1 MAPET
6 RSRGVP
12 PPSRVYHATP
22 RLQQVQFPSR
32 KKKTKLKYSSAARKS
47 FKQQTLTQIDFVSSF
62 EEGENDVVAESEEDD
77 DIAPVKNGDNGVI
90 VLSDDEDD
98 IVRNSDTS
106 SGQEDDDKEN
116 APPAKARATPHVA
129 EQPARATD
137 DDDETPIPRRRK
149 RVGASA
155 KEVSKRRRTMGDNS
169 DSKEKTRRR
178 KNDKSRRTT
187 LGELPPSSRLHT
199 QTLTQFLGRQKSFVA
214 DSDEELCGLGSG
226 DEEQDEGFLSWLGEL
241 DPEPA
246 PEPGSPSA
254 GRGRRGL
261 SSRPIDNTSAQGS
274 VILGDKSSREE
285 HLGEKLSR
293 ENSIIPQTPAKKRS
307 TTIRFDIPQEG
318 LPSPAQ
324 RMMERYGASDVPES
338 PLKNRYSSPMRPLR
352 EEELIIQD
360 SIAASPLVAER
371 RPLFEIQDSYA
382 TDEAWTTPSKSQ
394 TYNNRG
400 TPRGISRST
409 QNSLSTPTKRRISQR
424 KGSLIGATPTRGKT
438 PSPRKLPLTE
448 SYEIPDSDEDEEGIY
463 EMVTIDETDDNETDD
478 EENPVQTFDARYAVG
493 FETQAVMSEIASK
506 HGHGETQ
513 HPLPAGG
520 ETAPRSARGASHAVE
535 DGDDD
540 ASVLMPAPAPPWPPR
555 STKGAPKASNAAKGD
570 DDEPSLPKTAT
581 VPMSAPISSMEASHI
596 TEDNNDEPSPS
607 ETAIMSKPLRKPLH
621 PPSSHNHVH
630 QPSQP
635 WESQRVPV
643 SELQSLPSPS
653 ARSDIVLPISSAS
666 LRPLLTGH
674 TLAVTTPFRIPSQ
687 VVRFWLLDNHLLR
700 YMALVE
706 PGEEQ
711 RRRQSASP
719 PCAAAA
725 EASAAPSSTAPC
737 SQPTWQFR
745 ASQVYELNNPVQE
758 QDMREEGWFHGQIGR
773 YSYLPP
779 AVVGQL
785 LWNLRH
791 ALFGTASQ
799 DAVVAEAEA
808 EAEAAAVEEEAA
820 AAAETE
826 TETETSPYFQN
837 SVSKHGNGRSDSDR
851 LPRRAGSSPP
861 GSMTVS
867 QQVTAQIH
875 SDIAYSTQM
884 PTSDDMV
891 PASSPTA
898 GGGEMAQRRP
908 LTKQPQ
914 PQPQPQSQSQEKKK
928 EEEEEYRQQQQRE
941 EEEEEEEDRQQQQR
955 EEPPS
960 HAPAFPSQAT
970 TLSQASTADKS
981 PSQQTHH
988 ASSLHQTQTQTQ
1000 TQHLP
1005 NAPSLLT
1012 DSVHFL
1018 THSDSLT
1025 SLPFPSSLSSTSQI
1039 LTKSQLLPESLIR
1052 DEGPLVQPEIWDS
1065 DEGEVSL

>member
-6 RSRGVP
+6 RSRGVPP

-32 KKKTKLKYSSAARKS
+32 RKKSTLKYSGAAGKS

-62 EEGENDVVAESEEDD
+62 EEGENDVVAESEEEDG
-77 DIAPVKNGDNGVI
+77 IVPVNNGDNGVI

-98 IVRNSDTS
+98 LVRNSDTS

-116 APPAKARATPHVA
+116 APPAKARASPHVA
-129 EQPARATD
+129 EHPARATD

-149 RVGASA
+149 RVGPSA

-178 KNDKSRRTT
+178 KDDKSRRTT
-187 LGELPPSSRLHT
+187 LGELPPSSRSHT
-199 QTLTQFLGRQKSFVA
+199 QTLTQFLGRQKPFVA
-214 DSDEELCGLGSG
+214 DSDEDLSGFGSG

-241 DPEPA
+241 DPELA

-254 GRGRRGL
+254 GRGRPGL
-261 SSRPIDNTSAQGS
+261 SSRPIDNASAQGS
-274 VILGDKSSREE
+274 VILGDKSLREE
-285 HLGEKLSR
+285 CLGEKLSR

-307 TTIRFDIPQEG
+307 TTIRFNIPLEG
-318 LPSPAQ
+318 LQSPSQ
-324 RMMERYGASDVPES
+324 RMMERYGALDVPDS
-338 PLKNRYSSPMRPLR
+338 PLKNHGSSPMRPLR
-352 EEELIIQD
+352 EEELTIQD

-394 TYNNRG
+394 TYNNCG

-438 PSPRKLPLTE
+438 SSPRKLPLTD

-463 EMVTIDETDDNETDD
+463 EMVTIGETHDDETDD
-478 EENPVQTFDARYAVG
+478 EEKPVQTFDARYAVG
-493 FETQAVMSEIASK
+493 FETQAVMSEIASI
-506 HGHGETQ
+506 HGQGETQ
-513 HPLPAGG
+513 HPLPAGS
-520 ETAPRSARGASHAVE
+520 ETAPGSVRGASHAVE

-540 ASVLMPAPAPPWPPR
+540 ASLSKSASLLMPAPAPPRPPR
-555 STKGAPKASNAAKGD
+555 STKGAPKALNAAKEK
-570 DDEPSLPKTAT
+570 DDESSLPKTAT
-581 VPMSAPISSMEASHI
+581 VPMSAPNSTMEASHV
-596 TEDNNDEPSPS
+596 TEDNNDGPSPS
-607 ETAIMSKPLRKPLH
+607 ETAMMSKPLRKPLH
-621 PPSSHNHVH
+621 PPSSHNHVY

-666 LRPLLTGH
+666 LRSLLTGH

-725 EASAAPSSTAPC
+725 AAAAAASSTTAPC

-758 QDMREEGWFHGQIGR
+758 QDMREEGWVHGQIGR

-799 DAVVAEAEA
+799 DAVAAEAEVA
-808 EAEAAAVEEEAA
+808 EEI
-820 AAAETE
+820 
-826 TETETSPYFQN
+826 ETSPYFQN
-837 SVSKHGNGRSDSDR
+837 SVSKHENGRSDSDR

-875 SDIAYSTQM
+875 SDMAYSTH
-884 PTSDDMV
+884 TSDDMV
-891 PASSPTA
+891 PASSPA
-898 GGGEMAQRRP
+898 GSGGGGGGDQMAQRGP
-908 LTKQPQ
+908 LTKLPRPQ
-914 PQPQPQSQSQEKKK
+914 PQPQPQEKK
-928 EEEEEYRQQQQRE
+928 
-941 EEEEEEEDRQQQQR
+941 EEEEDRQQQQR
-955 EEPPS
+955 EDPPS

-970 TLSQASTADKS
+970 TLSQASTADKF
-981 PSQQTHH
+981 PSQPHH
-988 ASSLHQTQTQTQ
+988 ASLHQTQ

-1005 NAPSLLT
+1005 NAPFLLT

-1052 DEGPLVQPEIWDS
+1052 DEDPLLQPEIWDS
-1065 DEGEVSL
+1065 DEEDVSL

>member
-12 PPSRVYHATP
+12 PPSRVYHTNP

-32 KKKTKLKYSSAARKS
+32 RKKTTLKYSGAARNS

-62 EEGENDVVAESEEDD
+62 EEGENDVVAESEEEN
-77 DIAPVKNGDNGVI
+77 DIVPVKNKDNGVI
-90 VLSDDEDD
+90 LLSDDEDD
-98 IVRNSDTS
+98 VVRNSDTS

-116 APPAKARATPHVA
+116 APPAKAKSSPDV
-129 EQPARATD
+129 EQPAQATDD

-149 RVGASA
+149 RVAASA
-155 KEVSKRRRTMGDNS
+155 KEAVKRRRTMGDNS

-214 DSDEELCGLGSG
+214 DSDEELCGLGAG

-241 DPEPA
+241 EPEPA

-261 SSRPIDNTSAQGS
+261 SSCPIDNTSAQGS
-274 VILGDKSSREE
+274 LILGDKSSREE
-285 HLGEKLSR
+285 RLGEKLSR

-307 TTIRFDIPQEG
+307 TTIRFDIPPEG
-318 LPSPAQ
+318 LPSLTQ
-324 RMMERYGASDVPES
+324 RMMERYGPSDAPES
-338 PLKNRYSSPMRPLR
+338 PFKDRGSSPMRPLR
-352 EEELIIQD
+352 EELIVQD
-360 SIAASPLVAER
+360 SIATSPLVTER
-371 RPLFEIQDSYA
+371 RPSLEIQDSYA

-394 TYNNRG
+394 TYNNRS
-400 TPRGISRST
+400 TPRGISRPT
-409 QNSLSTPTKRRISQR
+409 QNSLSTPSKRRISQR
-424 KGSLIGATPTRGKT
+424 QGSLVGATPTRGKIS
-438 PSPRKLPLTE
+438 SPRKLPLTE

-463 EMVTIDETDDNETDD
+463 ETVTIGETDD
-478 EENPVQTFDARYAVG
+478 EKKTVQTFDARYAVG
-493 FETQAVMSEIASK
+493 FETQAVMSEIASI
-506 HGHGETQ
+506 HGQGETQ
-513 HPLPAGG
+513 HPPPAGG
-520 ETAPRSARGASHAVE
+520 ETVPGSVRGVSHAVE
-535 DGDDD
+535 DDDDD
-540 ASVLMPAPAPPWPPR
+540 ASLSKSASLLMPAPALPRPPR
-555 STKGAPKASNAAKGD
+555 STKGAPKALNAAKED

-581 VPMSAPISSMEASHI
+581 VPMSAPVSTMTASHV
-596 TEDNNDEPSPS
+596 TEDKNDGPSPS
-607 ETAIMSKPLRKPLH
+607 ETAIMSQPLRKPLH
-621 PPSSHNHVH
+621 SPSSHNHHVH
-630 QPSQP
+630 QPSQL

-674 TLAVTTPFRIPSQ
+674 TLAVTTSFRIPSQ

-719 PCAAAA
+719 PCAAAS
-725 EASAAPSSTAPC
+725 EAPSSTAPC

-745 ASQVYELNNPVQE
+745 ASQVYELNNPIQE

-779 AVVGQL
+779 AIVGQL

-799 DAVVAEAEA
+799 DAVA
-808 EAEAAAVEEEAA
+808 AEAA
-820 AAAETE
+820 
-826 TETETSPYFQN
+826 ETSPYFQN
-837 SVSKHGNGRSDSDR
+837 SVSKHENSRFDSDR
-851 LPRRAGSSPP
+851 LPRWAGSSPP

-875 SDIAYSTQM
+875 SDIAYSTQL

-891 PASSPTA
+891 PASSPA
-898 GGGEMAQRRP
+898 GSGGGGDQMPQRGS

-914 PQPQPQSQSQEKKK
+914 SQE
-928 EEEEEYRQQQQRE
+928 EEKQQRE
-941 EEEEEEEDRQQQQR
+941 G
-955 EEPPS
+955 PPS

-981 PSQQTHH
+981 PSQSHH
-988 ASSLHQTQTQTQ
+988 ASLHQ

-1005 NAPSLLT
+1005 NAHSLLT

-1052 DEGPLVQPEIWDS
+1052 DEGPHMRPEILDS
-1065 DEGEVSL
+1065 DEDDFSL

>member
-32 KKKTKLKYSSAARKS
+32 RKKTTLKYSSAARKS

-62 EEGENDVVAESEEDD
+62 EEDENDVVAESEEEDG
-77 DIAPVKNGDNGVI
+77 IAPVKNKDNDVI

-98 IVRNSDTS
+98 VIRNSDTS

-116 APPAKARATPHVA
+116 APPAKARASPHVA
-129 EQPARATD
+129 EQPARAID

-169 DSKEKTRRR
+169 DSKKKPRRR
-178 KNDKSRRTT
+178 KNDESRRTT

-226 DEEQDEGFLSWLGEL
+226 DEEQGFLSWLGEL
-241 DPEPA
+241 EPEPA

-261 SSRPIDNTSAQGS
+261 LSRPIDNTSAQGS
-274 VILGDKSSREE
+274 VILGDKSSR
-285 HLGEKLSR
+285 GECRGEMLSR
-293 ENSIIPQTPAKKRS
+293 ENSIIPQTPARKRS
-307 TTIRFDIPQEG
+307 TTIRFDIPLEG
-318 LPSPAQ
+318 LPSPSQ
-324 RMMERYGASDVPES
+324 RMMERYGAPDVPKS
-338 PLKNRYSSPMRPLR
+338 PLNNRGSSPMRPLR
-352 EEELIIQD
+352 EEELVIQD

-371 RPLFEIQDSYA
+371 RPSFEIQDSYA

-394 TYNNRG
+394 TCNNCG

-409 QNSLSTPTKRRISQR
+409 QNSLCTPSKRRISQR
-424 KGSLIGATPTRGKT
+424 QGSLVGATSRRGKT

-463 EMVTIDETDDNETDD
+463 QMVTIGETDD
-478 EENPVQTFDARYAVG
+478 EEKPGHTFDARYAVG
-493 FETQAVMSEIASK
+493 FETQAVMSEIASI
-506 HGHGETQ
+506 HGQGETQ

-520 ETAPRSARGASHAVE
+520 ETNIGASHAVE

-540 ASVLMPAPAPPWPPR
+540 ASLAKSASLLMPAPAPPR
-555 STKGAPKASNAAKGD
+555 STKVVPKAWNAAKEEK
-570 DDEPSLPKTAT
+570 DEPSLPKTAI
-581 VPMSAPISSMEASHI
+581 VPMSASVPTMEASHV
-596 TEDNNDEPSPS
+596 TEDNSDESSPS

-621 PPSSHNHVH
+621 PPSSHNHVR
-630 QPSQP
+630 QPSQL
-635 WESQRVPV
+635 WESQRVPA

-725 EASAAPSSTAPC
+725 ASAAPSSTAPC

-745 ASQVYELNNPVQE
+745 ASQVYELNNPVEE

-799 DAVVAEAEA
+799 DAVAAETEA
-808 EAEAAAVEEEAA
+808 SEAAAEAAAEA
-820 AAAETE
+820 
-826 TETETSPYFQN
+826 ETSPYFQN
-837 SVSKHGNGRSDSDR
+837 SVSKHENSRSDSDR

-875 SDIAYSTQM
+875 SDIAYSTQL

-891 PASSPTA
+891 PASSPA
-898 GGGEMAQRRP
+898 GSGGGGGDQMPQRGP

-914 PQPQPQSQSQEKKK
+914 P
-928 EEEEEYRQQQQRE
+928 EEEEPQRK
-941 EEEEEEEDRQQQQR
+941 
-955 EEPPS
+955 EPPS
-960 HAPAFPSQAT
+960 NAPAFPQPSIFPSQAT

-981 PSQQTHH
+981 PSQPHH
-988 ASSLHQTQTQTQ
+988 ASLHQ

-1005 NAPSLLT
+1005 NTPSMLT

-1052 DEGPLVQPEIWDS
+1052 DEGPLMQPEIWDS
-1065 DEGEVSL
+1065 DEEDVSL

>member
-6 RSRGVP
+6 RSRGVR

-32 KKKTKLKYSSAARKS
+32 RKKTTLKYSSAARKS

-62 EEGENDVVAESEEDD
+62 EEDENDVVAESEEEDG
-77 DIAPVKNGDNGVI
+77 IAPVKNKDNDVI

-98 IVRNSDTS
+98 VIQNSDTS

-116 APPAKARATPHVA
+116 APPAKARASPHVA

-169 DSKEKTRRR
+169 DSMEKTRRR
-178 KNDKSRRTT
+178 KNDKSRPTT

-214 DSDEELCGLGSG
+214 DSDEELCALGSG

-241 DPEPA
+241 EPEPA

-274 VILGDKSSREE
+274 VILGDKSSRGECR
-285 HLGEKLSR
+285 GEKLSR

-307 TTIRFDIPQEG
+307 TTIRFDIPPEG
-318 LPSPAQ
+318 LPSPSQ
-324 RMMERYGASDVPES
+324 RMMERYGAPDVPKS
-338 PLKNRYSSPMRPLR
+338 PLKNRGSSPMRPLR
-352 EEELIIQD
+352 EEELVIQD

-371 RPLFEIQDSYA
+371 RPSFEIQDSYA

-394 TYNNRG
+394 TYISRG

-409 QNSLSTPTKRRISQR
+409 QNSLCTPSKRRISQR
-424 KGSLIGATPTRGKT
+424 QGSLVGATPTRGKT

-463 EMVTIDETDDNETDD
+463 QMVTIGETDDDETDD
-478 EENPVQTFDARYAVG
+478 EEKPGQTFDARYAVG
-493 FETQAVMSEIASK
+493 FETQAVMSEIASI
-506 HGHGETQ
+506 HGQGETQ

-520 ETAPRSARGASHAVE
+520 ETAPGSNIGASHAVK
-535 DGDDD
+535 DGDND
-540 ASVLMPAPAPPWPPR
+540 ASLAKSASLLMPAPAPPR
-555 STKGAPKASNAAKGD
+555 STKGAPKALNAAKEEE
-570 DDEPSLPKTAT
+570 DEPSLPKTAT
-581 VPMSAPISSMEASHI
+581 VPMSAPVSTMEASHV
-596 TEDNNDEPSPS
+596 TEDNNDGPSPS
-607 ETAIMSKPLRKPLH
+607 ETAIISKPLRKPLH
-621 PPSSHNHVH
+621 PPSSHTHVR
-630 QPSQP
+630 QPSQL
-635 WESQRVPV
+635 WESQRVPA

-711 RRRQSASP
+711 RRQQSASP
-719 PCAAAA
+719 PRAAAA
-725 EASAAPSSTAPC
+725 AAASAALSSTALC

-745 ASQVYELNNPVQE
+745 ASQVYELNNPVEE

-799 DAVVAEAEA
+799 DAVAAA
-808 EAEAAAVEEEAA
+808 AEAAESEAVEEETVEEA
-820 AAAETE
+820 
-826 TETETSPYFQN
+826 ETSPYFQN
-837 SVSKHGNGRSDSDR
+837 SVSKNENSRSDADR
-851 LPRRAGSSPP
+851 LPRQAGSSPP

-875 SDIAYSTQM
+875 SDIAYSTQL

-891 PASSPTA
+891 PASSPA
-898 GGGEMAQRRP
+898 GRGSGGSGGGSGGGGDQMPQRGP

-914 PQPQPQSQSQEKKK
+914 P
-928 EEEEEYRQQQQRE
+928 EEEEEP
-941 EEEEEEEDRQQQQR
+941 QR

-960 HAPAFPSQAT
+960 HAPAFPQPSIFPSQAT
-970 TLSQASTADKS
+970 TLSQASTADNS
-981 PSQQTHH
+981 PSQPHH
-988 ASSLHQTQTQTQ
+988 ASLHQ

-1005 NAPSLLT
+1005 NAPSMLT

-1052 DEGPLVQPEIWDS
+1052 DEGPLMQPEIWDS
-1065 DEGEVSL
+1065 DEEDVSS

>member
-12 PPSRVYHATP
+12 PPSRVYHAIP

-32 KKKTKLKYSSAARKS
+32 RKKTTLKYSSAARKS

-62 EEGENDVVAESEEDD
+62 EEDENDVVAESEEEDG
-77 DIAPVKNGDNGVI
+77 IAPVKNKDNNVI

-98 IVRNSDTS
+98 VIRNSDTS

-116 APPAKARATPHVA
+116 APPAKARASPHVA

-169 DSKEKTRRR
+169 DSKEKTRRG
-178 KNDKSRRTT
+178 KNDTSRRTT

-214 DSDEELCGLGSG
+214 DSDEELCDLGSG
-226 DEEQDEGFLSWLGEL
+226 DEEQGFLSWLGEL
-241 DPEPA
+241 EPEPA

-274 VILGDKSSREE
+274 VILGDKSSRGECR
-285 HLGEKLSR
+285 GEKFSR

-307 TTIRFDIPQEG
+307 TTIRFDIPPEG
-318 LPSPAQ
+318 LPSPSQ
-324 RMMERYGASDVPES
+324 RMMERYGAPNVPKS
-338 PLKNRYSSPMRPLR
+338 PLKNRGSSPMRPLR
-352 EEELIIQD
+352 EEELVIQD

-371 RPLFEIQDSYA
+371 RPSFEIQDSYA

-394 TYNNRG
+394 TCNNRG

-409 QNSLSTPTKRRISQR
+409 QNSLCTPSKRRISQR
-424 KGSLIGATPTRGKT
+424 QGSLVGATPTRGKT

-463 EMVTIDETDDNETDD
+463 QMVTIGETDD
-478 EENPVQTFDARYAVG
+478 EEKSGQTFDARYAVG
-493 FETQAVMSEIASK
+493 FETQAVMSEIASI
-506 HGHGETQ
+506 HGQGETQ

-520 ETAPRSARGASHAVE
+520 ETNIRASHAVE

-540 ASVLMPAPAPPWPPR
+540 ASLAKSASLLMPAPAPPR
-555 STKGAPKASNAAKGD
+555 STKVASKALNAAKEEK
-570 DDEPSLPKTAT
+570 DEPSLPKTAT
-581 VPMSAPISSMEASHI
+581 VPMSAPVSTMKASHV

-621 PPSSHNHVH
+621 PPSSHNHVR
-630 QPSQP
+630 QPSQL
-635 WESQRVPV
+635 WESQRVPA

-725 EASAAPSSTAPC
+725 AASAAPSSTAPC

-745 ASQVYELNNPVQE
+745 ASQVYELNNPVEE

-799 DAVVAEAEA
+799 DAVAAEAEA
-808 EAEAAAVEEEAA
+808 EEPAASEAAAEA
-820 AAAETE
+820 
-826 TETETSPYFQN
+826 ETSPYFQN
-837 SVSKHGNGRSDSDR
+837 SVSKHENSRSDSDR

-875 SDIAYSTQM
+875 SDIAYSTQL

-891 PASSPTA
+891 PASSPA
-898 GGGEMAQRRP
+898 GSGGGSGGDQMPQRGP

-914 PQPQPQSQSQEKKK
+914 P
-928 EEEEEYRQQQQRE
+928 E
-941 EEEEEEEDRQQQQR
+941 EEEEEPQR
-955 EEPPS
+955 KEPPS
-960 HAPAFPSQAT
+960 HAPAFPQPSIFPSQAT

-981 PSQQTHH
+981 PSQPHH
-988 ASSLHQTQTQTQ
+988 ASLHQ

-1005 NAPSLLT
+1005 NAPSMLT

-1052 DEGPLVQPEIWDS
+1052 DEGPLMQPEIWDS
-1065 DEGEVSL
+1065 DEEDVSL

>member
-32 KKKTKLKYSSAARKS
+32 KKKTTRKYPGAARKS

-62 EEGENDVVAESEEDD
+62 EEGENDVVAESEEED
-77 DIAPVKNGDNGVI
+77 DIVPVQNKDNGVI

-98 IVRNSDTS
+98 VVRNSDTS
-106 SGQEDDDKEN
+106 SGQEDNDKEN
-116 APPAKARATPHVA
+116 APPAKARASPHVA
-129 EQPARATD
+129 EQPARAAE

-149 RVGASA
+149 RVGAVA
-155 KEVSKRRRTMGDNS
+155 KEASKRRRTMGDNS

-199 QTLTQFLGRQKSFVA
+199 QTLTQFLGHQKSFVA

-241 DPEPA
+241 A
-246 PEPGSPSA
+246 PDPGSPSA

-261 SSRPIDNTSAQGS
+261 SSRPIDNTSGQGS

-285 HLGEKLSR
+285 CLGEKFSR

-307 TTIRFDIPQEG
+307 TTIRFDIPAEG

-324 RMMERYGASDVPES
+324 RMMERYGAPDVPDS
-338 PLKNRYSSPMRPLR
+338 PLKNRGSSPMRPLR
-352 EEELIIQD
+352 EEELVFQD

-394 TYNNRG
+394 TFNNRG

-409 QNSLSTPTKRRISQR
+409 QNSLSTPSKRRSSQR
-424 KGSLIGATPTRGKT
+424 RGSLVGATPIRGKT

-463 EMVTIDETDDNETDD
+463 EMATIGETDGDETDD
-478 EENPVQTFDARYAVG
+478 EEKPVQTFDARYAVG
-493 FETQAVMSEIASK
+493 FETQAVMSEIASI
-506 HGHGETQ
+506 HGQVEKQ
-513 HPLPAGG
+513 HQLPARG
-520 ETAPRSARGASHAVE
+520 ETAPGSNIGASHAVE
-535 DGDDD
+535 DGDDE
-540 ASVLMPAPAPPWPPR
+540 ASLSKSASLLMPAPAPPRPPR
-555 STKGAPKASNAAKGD
+555 STKGAPKALNVAKED
-570 DDEPSLPKTAT
+570 DDEPSLSKTAT
-581 VPMSAPISSMEASHI
+581 VPMSAPISTMEASHV
-596 TEDNNDEPSPS
+596 TEDNHDGSSPS
-607 ETAIMSKPLRKPLH
+607 DTAILSKPLRKPLH

-630 QPSQP
+630 QPSQL

-653 ARSDIVLPISSAS
+653 ARSDIVLPISSTS
-666 LRPLLTGH
+666 LQPLLTGH

-725 EASAAPSSTAPC
+725 TVSAASAAPSSTAPC
-737 SQPTWQFR
+737 SQPIWQFR

-758 QDMREEGWFHGQIGR
+758 QDMREEGWFRGQIGR

-799 DAVVAEAEA
+799 DAV
-808 EAEAAAVEEEAA
+808 A
-820 AAAETE
+820 AAAEAAE
-826 TETETSPYFQN
+826 EAETSPYFQHDA
-837 SVSKHGNGRSDSDR
+837 SKHDNSRSDSDR
-851 LPRRAGSSPP
+851 LPRQAASSPP

-875 SDIAYSTQM
+875 SDIAYSTQLL
-884 PTSDDMV
+884 TSDDMV
-891 PASSPTA
+891 PVSSPA
-898 GGGEMAQRRP
+898 VSGGDQTAQRGGP

-914 PQPQPQSQSQEKKK
+914 PQLQE
-928 EEEEEYRQQQQRE
+928 EQEP
-941 EEEEEEEDRQQQQR
+941 QR

-960 HAPAFPSQAT
+960 NAPAFPQPSIFPSQAT

-981 PSQQTHH
+981 PSQPHH
-988 ASSLHQTQTQTQ
+988 ASLHQ

-1065 DEGEVSL
+1065 DEEDVSL